1 MQLLWRCFIV
11 RANSACDF
19 DGDSDIHFRVAREN
33 ENELLRQVR
42 LVADGERERVLPAR
56 IKMNQCMKRD

>member
-1 MQLLWRCFIV
+1 MQLLWRGFIA
-11 RANSACDF
+11 RANSVRKFYDY
-19 DGDSDIHFRVAREN
+19 SDIDFRVAREN
-33 ENELLRQVR
+33 ESELVRQVR